1 MSGGDASR
9 YPLLDI
15 VARQLS
21 QLGLNAPVIFFLE
34 LHRPFSHTASQLAI
48 FFQPVLG
55 FLMGDDNISRFSRWL
70 ADEHGL
76 DQLIRLLE
84 TGDNR

>member
-1 MSGGDASR
+1 MSGGDALR
-9 YPLLDI
+9 HPLLRT

-34 LHRPFSHTASQLAI
+34 LHRPFSCAASQFAI

-55 FLMGDDNISRFSRWL
+55 FLVGDDNVLRFASWL
-70 ADEHGL
+70 SDENGL
-76 DQLIRLLE
+76 DQLILTLE
-84 TGDNR
+84 SGDEF